1 MFPPVDE
8 PGMSIHVTPQ
18 EKGFPGSAYGT
29 SKTLMTQLHRVMAK
43 EARFRKT
50 GGDPP
55 NSGKSHGFP
64 CFPYEHPWTMTTFWW
79 FWGHPKSEAP
89 HLVKTLKCPGARLHL
104 QHCFVLFVLGSV
116 EQTWPRDAAPSW
128 AARHFIGSLKVA
140 IYWFPLKAHF
150 V

>member
-1 MFPPVDE
+1 MVQRRCFLPW
-8 PGMSIHVTPQ
+8 MSQGCQFMWPQ

-29 SKTLMTQLHRVMAK
+29 SKTLMTQAASGHGQ
-43 EARFRKT
+43 
-50 GGDPP
+50 GGQIVGSPMVF
-55 NSGKSHGFP
+55 HAFP
-64 CFPYEHPWTMTTFWW
+64 MNIHEQWQLFDDFGVTPKVKHHIWW
-79 FWGHPKSEAP
+79 RPLYVP
-89 HLVKTLKCPGARLHL
+89 HGARLHL

-128 AARHFIGSLKVA
+128 AARHFIASLKVA

>member
-50 GGDPP
+50 RGTP
-55 NSGKSHGFP
+55 KLW
-64 CFPYEHPWTMTTFWW
+64 EVPWFSM
-79 FWGHPKSEAP
+79 
-89 HLVKTLKCPGARLHL
+89 L
-104 QHCFVLFVLGSV
+104 
-116 EQTWPRDAAPSW
+116 
-128 AARHFIGSLKVA
+128 SL
-140 IYWFPLKAHF
+140 
-150 V
+150 